1 MSRDKLCKVLCI
13 SHKQQLCG
21 IQSLLTAVS
30 ITSSYHFTTLKIPR
44 HKKRAGRCLVAGF
57 YMVLLSYCDIIHSL
71 FHRSRCISNEWSL
84 KTFRHLSKLCYVS
97 GRKPP
102 STLLRCS
109 LVIPSCPSCGVP
121 SFGTCLRRTLAP
133 SLPLSATESRNVMT
147 LGRGGSCYYRCSIVG
162 SIGIGSSYRDDS
174 L

>member
-30 ITSSYHFTTLKIPR
+30 ITSSYYFTTLKIPR
-44 HKKRAGRCLVAGF
+44 HKKRAGRCLAAGF

-102 STLLRCS
+102 STLLRYS
-109 LVIPSCPSCGVP
+109 LVTPCSPSCGVP
-121 SFGTCLRRTLAP
+121 SFGTCLRQNPRAVP
-133 SLPLSATESRNVMT
+133 SAVCDRIEERYDTRERRWLLLSYPHRRAC
-147 LGRGGSCYYRCSIVG
+147 GYR
-162 SIGIGSSYRDDS
+162 
-174 L
+174 